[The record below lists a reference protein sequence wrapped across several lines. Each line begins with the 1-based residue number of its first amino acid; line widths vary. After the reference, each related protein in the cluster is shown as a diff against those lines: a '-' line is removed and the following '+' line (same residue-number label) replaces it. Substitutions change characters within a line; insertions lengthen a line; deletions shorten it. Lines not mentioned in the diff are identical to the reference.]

1 MIKTDSEETET
12 IKSNEPRDIHVRVKK
27 GWKEILSV
35 RFCRRIES
43 AIKSPFLTKMNASNI
58 NQSAQNFFFR
68 ERISRMFRIFVF
80 VTKDS
85 REINDTR
92 FLREQ

>member
-43 AIKSPFLTKMNASNI
+43 AIKSPFLTNTNASNI
-58 NQSAQNFFFR
+58 NRSVQWRKNFFPR
-68 ERISRMFRIFVF
+68 GMAMFRIFVE
-80 VTKDS
+80 KDCR
-85 REINDTR
+85 REIR
-92 FLREQ
+92 VF